1 MQMSDLPRDQINLND
16 RAGPGQPV
24 VKAPQVSQ
32 GAARALR
39 DCGEETSRRAAAA
52 EPWPA
57 RLSQRTGVPRVL
69 QGHPQ
74 ELALHSSTSQA
85 GFPSRKPEKSS
96 LPHWG

>member
-52 EPWPA
+52 V
-57 RLSQRTGVPRVL
+57 SQRTGVPRVL

-96 LPHWG
+96 LPHRG